1 MRFRASAAA
10 GLLVTLALTA
20 CSLGAQ
26 QSSSS
31 ATTPVAAS
39 TQATSSGAT
48 GTSTSASGTGTSE
61 SGADSATGTG
71 TTGATTATSPTT
83 TTSGSRHRRGKKG
96 TNDLPAAPAGLA
108 QTAGYGTYERCA
120 GTCTG
125 SVPTALRRP
134 LHLPA
139 DDGGPCPITVNA
151 NGPVSPN
158 VLDAGVGFR
167 RVNASQWLIAEVTWT
182 VSGSYTGPLLIR
194 GAMLGGGGAL
204 GFGTATVPDDELQL
218 LDAGQGAPRVASGG
232 RAWITYSRVRS
243 GGCYAYQVDGS
254 DFSEVVVFRAV
265 G

>member
-1 MRFRASAAA
+1 VRLCASAAA
-10 GLLVTLALTA
+10 GLLVTLALAA
-20 CSLGAQ
+20 CGVGTK

-31 ATTPVAAS
+31 ATTPAAAS
-39 TQATSSGAT
+39 TQTTSSGST
-48 GTSTSASGTGTSE
+48 GTGTSASGTG
-61 SGADSATGTG
+61 ADTDSGTG
-71 TTGATTATSPTT
+71 TDGTTATSQTT
-83 TTSGSRHRRGKKG
+83 TTSGSGHRRGKKG
-96 TNDLPAAPAGLA
+96 TDDLPAAPAGLA
-108 QTAGYGTYERCA
+108 QTAGYGTYERCQ

-134 LHLPA
+134 LDLPD

-151 NGPVSPN
+151 DGPVSPH

-167 RVNASQWLIAEVTWT
+167 SVNASQWLIAEVTWT
-182 VSGSYTGPLLIR
+182 GSGSYTGPVLIR

-204 GFGTATVPDDELQL
+204 GFGTAIVPYDELQL
-218 LDAGQGAPRVASGG
+218 LDPGQGAPRVASGG

-254 DFSEVVVFRAV
+254 GFSEVVVFRAV